1 MAKTKT
7 YFTSEIRITFTGETP
22 IDANGNK
29 EIVDMVSKTAVAMIS
44 AFKNTYP
51 DVTVT
56 PEQHTTYSD
65 EPLKV
70 EVQTKK
76 LPA

>member
-1 MAKTKT
+1 MAKQKA

-22 IDANGNK
+22 IDKDGNK

-51 DVTVT
+51 DIKVV
-56 PEQHTTYSD
+56 PEQNTTYSE
-65 EPLKV
+65 EPI
-70 EVQTKK
+70 EVKTTTKK
-76 LPA
+76 LT